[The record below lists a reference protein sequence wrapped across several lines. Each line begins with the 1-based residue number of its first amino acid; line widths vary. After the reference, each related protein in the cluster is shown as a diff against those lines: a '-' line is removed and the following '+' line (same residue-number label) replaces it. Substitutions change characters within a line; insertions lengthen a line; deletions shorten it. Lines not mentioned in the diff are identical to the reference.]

1 MTRRS
6 PTPDSVTFGPAA
18 AGPGFRVGQVDY
30 AAGYRQAPH
39 AHEKTGITLVL
50 AGKLRETARGREEY
64 ASALSVVVKP
74 AGTLHADLVGPGG
87 ARTVLV
93 EIPDPAS
100 ALPMPHALGAWRWL
114 HAGAGVRPL
123 LGMRRALLDPDPES
137 DLEDLFLE
145 LLGEVAPVPA
155 PAPGDAPAWVRRA
168 REVLDDL
175 APAGIRVRD
184 LAERVG
190 VHPVS
195 LTRAFRRAYGV
206 PVSVYRRRLRLQR
219 AAAQVTA
226 TERALSRI
234 AHAVGYAD
242 HAHMCREVRDAT
254 GFTPSRLR
262 ELAHR

>member
-1 MTRRS
+1 MKRR
-6 PTPDSVTFGPAA
+6 PTPDPVTLGPAVM
-18 AGPGFRVGQVDY
+18 GTGFHVQQVDY
-30 AAGYRQAPH
+30 AADYRQAPH
-39 AHEKTGITLVL
+39 AHERTGITLVL
-50 AGKLRETARGREEY
+50 AGAFRETARGREEY
-64 ASALSVVVKP
+64 AGALSVVVKP
-74 AGTLHADLVGPGG
+74 AGTVHADRVGPAG

-93 EIPDPAS
+93 EIPDQAS
-100 ALPMPHALGAWRWL
+100 ALPMPHDLGGWRWI

-123 LGMRRALLDPDPES
+123 LALRRALLDPERAPDP
-137 DLEDLFLE
+137 EDLFLE

-168 REVLDDL
+168 REALDDL

-195 LTRAFRRAYGV
+195 LTRAFRRAYGM

-226 TERALSRI
+226 TGRGLSRI

-242 HAHMCREVRDAT
+242 HAHMCREIRDAT
-254 GFTPSRLR
+254 GLTPSRLR